1 MDFGELWK
9 ERDGWM
15 GLLLVVYTIKGAKKE
30 GSEQERAKVG
40 EVGLENL
47 KKKKVIIGWGV

>member
-1 MDFGELWK
+1 
-9 ERDGWM
+9 M